1 MSNNGIETFV
11 LPKHDK
17 YTEPLAFIP
26 GKYTLS
32 QAGQVPYFSAVIPLQ
47 DLVNQ
52 IKLVEDIPEEARL
65 TWSLEELFQRDINWQ
80 RVHNELVNGYLKDP
94 NKLNFFNSL
103 TIALLP
109 QDGLKIENQ
118 YGEPEYS
125 PSPTI
130 NNEDWKKIDV
140 GNICVEFNQDESIGI
155 LRWHK
160 ERIIP
165 VAIDGQHRLAA
176 LKQYCEDL
184 TPGIS
189 HELNTKIPLILLILD
204 NRVGFEE
211 RHGKSLIETLREIFI
226 DLNRNARGVAKS
238 RLILLDDLNI
248 QSFCVRTLLASHV
261 TDVSTD
267 VLPLSMVTW
276 REDDAKFDV
285 DSGHSI
291 TTVLNL
297 NEIVDICL
305 GGAAL
310 EVSDLLGETEVR
322 RYVGNIKS
330 KLELTP
336 EVQQSIDNHLQLC
349 INRVEPFS
357 FKTEHLNTFKEAFRL
372 QWTPHIVQV
381 FREFAPYKK
390 YLLKAEEIGAVD
402 RMLADYLLSSK
413 ENRENFKN
421 RKKEEDR
428 TFDPHTKID
437 VPLTELQE
445 LKRNEWAFYVVFQKA
460 LFINFFG
467 LDAQRQEFS
476 GREIGDT
483 RESFLTWW
491 LEHINALHERGVF
504 NLDWKAGKSEADL
517 WLGIANN
524 PVSGTIQYSRAAA
537 NRISAFMTIC
547 LWFNSDPAQPE
558 AKAFATSLIEE
569 TNIELPTIVRNAF
582 SRTLRPGLVS
592 LIRAKIDTDDPDDE
606 KLMKRMIKSELVK
619 RLKATQG

>member
-1 MSNNGIETFV
+1 MSNNGIETFI
-11 LPKHDK
+11 PPPENK
-17 YTEPLAFIP
+17 YTEPLLFVP

-32 QAGQVPYFSAVIPLQ
+32 QVGQVPYFSAVMPLQ

-52 IKLVEDIPEEARL
+52 IKLVEDIPEEARI
-65 TWSLEELFQRDINWQ
+65 TWSLEELFQRDIDWK
-80 RVHNELVNGYLKDP
+80 RVENDLVNGYLKDQ

-109 QDGLKIENQ
+109 RQGFKIEDD

-125 PSPTI
+125 PSSSYK
-130 NNEDWKKIDV
+130 NWKKIDA
-140 GNICVEFNQDESIGI
+140 GNICVEFNPDESIGL

-160 ERIIP
+160 ERVIP

-189 HELNTKIPLILLILD
+189 SELNTKIPLILLILD
-204 NRVGFEE
+204 NRVGFEG

-226 DLNRNARGVAKS
+226 DLNRNAREVATS

-261 TDVSTD
+261 TDTSTD

-285 DSGHSI
+285 DSGYSI

-297 NEIVDICL
+297 NDIVDTCL

-310 EVSDLLGETEVR
+310 KVSDLLGETEVR
-322 RYVGNIKS
+322 RYVGNIKA
-330 KLELTP
+330 KLELEQ
-336 EVQQSIDNHLQLC
+336 EVQESIDDHPQLC
-349 INRVEPFS
+349 VNRVEPFS
-357 FKTEHLNTFKEAFRL
+357 FKTEHLSAFKEAFRL

-381 FREFAPYKK
+381 FREFVPYKK
-390 YLLKAEEIGAVD
+390 YLLKAEEIGAID
-402 RMLADYLLSSK
+402 GMLADYLLSSK
-413 ENRENFKN
+413 ENREKFKN

-428 TFDPHTKID
+428 TFDPYIKID
-437 VPLTELQE
+437 APLVELQE

-460 LFINFFG
+460 FFTNLFG
-467 LDAQRQEFS
+467 LDAQRQDLS

-491 LEHINALHERGVF
+491 LDNINILHERGVF
-504 NLDWKAGKSEADL
+504 NLDWKAGKTEADL

-524 PVSGTIQYSRAAA
+524 PVSGTIQYTRTAV
-537 NRISAFMTIC
+537 NRISSFMTIC
-547 LWFNSDPAQPE
+547 LWFNSDSAQPD
-558 AKAFATSLIEE
+558 AKSFATNLIAG
-569 TNIELPTIVRNAF
+569 TDTELPTIVRNAF
-582 SRTLRPGLVS
+582 RRTLEPGLVS
-592 LIRAKIDTDDPDDE
+592 LIRTKIDTNDLDDE
-606 KLMKRMIKSELVK
+606 KLIKRRVKSELVK